1 MEEDLT
7 TLIDAFENIEIHFQ
21 VPSYVYEDL
30 NDLSYEYY
38 SRLQWIG
45 ENYPNPCTITE
56 YSKFLENIICNQ
68 IENFLYIHGKTILK
82 TKILNI
88 QYSEY
93 LEEDII
99 NQMLDEYIEKFR

>member
-7 TLIDAFENIEIHFQ
+7 TIIDAFENIEIHFQ

-30 NDLSYEYY
+30 NELSYEYY

-45 ENYPNPCTITE
+45 ENYPNPCIITE

-68 IENFLYIHGKTILK
+68 IENFLYIHGKSILK

-99 NQMLDEYIEKFR
+99 DQMLDEYIEKFR